1 MKKEKQKL
9 ETNLWTLSIYQ
20 SIHKEIFND
29 INWNVYVWLTKQI
42 KKKNF
47 QNSVIVYVHCD
58 DIMIKRTMQFIFW

>member
-42 KKKNF
+42 KKKL
-47 QNSVIVYVHCD
+47 SKLRYRLCSLWWYYD
-58 DIMIKRTMQFIFW
+58 